1 MAATPDR
8 LKNLTWQKN
17 HEVSSLVKGS
27 TNLATLMS
35 EKVHSS
41 VDGNGKYDAFM
52 FKDRRFLVIWKVSE
66 ILAVIKDLSAPWQT
80 GHM

>member
-1 MAATPDR
+1 
-8 LKNLTWQKN
+8 
-17 HEVSSLVKGS
+17 
-27 TNLATLMS
+27 MS

-66 ILAVIKDLSAPWQT
+66 ILAVGKLDTCKLNPGPLTPKPQAPNPEPLCT
-80 GHM
+80 SRFAV